1 MLKNH
6 ARSHQEKVSFKSEL
20 TFDQKSLSNIH
31 LMLKFFGCSDDSRD

>member
-20 TFDQKSLSNIH
+20 TDQKSLSNIH
-31 LMLKFFGCSDDSRD
+31 SMLKFFGSSDDSRD